1 MSRMSNFTFNV
12 FMVLNWSILEES
24 EEIFRW
30 RALKTLKVL
39 ASKCSLNSSTLKYVE
54 EFSRSDVLSASF
66 ILSIRIPSCVLCF
79 FLTVINLRF
88 LPVIVVRKLVLSSFE
103 KGKTL
108 FEHSMQLQE
117 AFSFFRMLYVCVF
130 ILLHLIW
137 TQILQVSQ
145 HTALWFPATAFSQI
159 LQGNVTGVVVLN
171 T

>member
-1 MSRMSNFTFNV
+1 MKNTENIKCVST
-12 FMVLNWSILEES
+12 
-24 EEIFRW
+24 
-30 RALKTLKVL
+30 
-39 ASKCSLNSSTLKYVE
+39 KCSLNSSTLKYVE

-130 ILLHLIW
+130 SVTFNMNPDIACIAAYCPMVSSNRFFTYFRGKFNWHGCFEYLI
-137 TQILQVSQ
+137 
-145 HTALWFPATAFSQI
+145 FPF
-159 LQGNVTGVVVLN
+159 
-171 T
+171 

>member
-1 MSRMSNFTFNV
+1 ME
-12 FMVLNWSILEES
+12 SI
-24 EEIFRW
+24 
-30 RALKTLKVL
+30 KTLKVL
-39 ASKCSLNSSTLKYVE
+39 ASKCSWNSSTLKFVE

-66 ILSIRIPSCVLCF
+66 TLSIRNPYCLWCF

-103 KGKTL
+103 KGKTP
-108 FEHSMQLQE
+108 FENSIQLQE

-137 TQILQVSQ
+137 TQILQASQ
-145 HTALWFPATAFSQI
+145 HTLLWFPATAFSHI
-159 LQGNVTGVVVLN
+159 LQGNLTGMVVLN